1 MSDDSVADDS
11 DYEPSIGGDEVS
23 ADDKE
28 TTVNDTNTKKTKA
41 AAKTSLN
48 AHATSKTRNEPG
60 YISSTGK
67 IHLVKEMHS
76 HLDHIIATGN
86 QILTDAHIGNN
97 WIKRSNKIPRDT
109 DTRTSSSHGKSSG
122 GSVQMKLQRGC
133 QHNVKIHAEDTLLYS
148 QLKNV
153 KFFGLDDARKDAMK
167 ANVQRELYSSL
178 FRWPADYNDIVAR
191 GTEPKVEASK
201 LDEDAASVD
210 VDQEFERYYGDGV
223 DEQDFHTRRS
233 RKRKITEIS
242 SSSYRTCT
250 GEAETMDESFSVVL
264 QDMIRRSWDKAMHIA
279 SNTLEIRTR
288 KDGGKNTNLDGNIG
302 DLDDGPSP
310 SPSSDDFEEDSSDRS
325 IQAKAVLKCKQLQIE
340 FDPIYVPDDDPFYT
354 CQCCNKRTRYHSN
367 ERIISH
373 LYGSIQ
379 ERGCCWNVIR
389 EKQELIVKNILEQ
402 EAMNIIENLLQI
414 TFKTIKQKLE
424 HLKGNS
430 RVPVMNWVDVCDA
443 MMTTLNMAST
453 CNTQMKDSSE
463 LEKLQKEQ
471 ATQVAK
477 QQNQNV
483 INMDMETPGLSE
495 NWSNVMDMETSNKV
509 ETCGAVDTIRLD
521 SNLLPCPLN
530 RDVMKVALSRMIQ
543 RYHDAETKP

>member
-1 MSDDSVADDS
+1 MSDDSVAADS
-11 DYEPSIGGDEVS
+11 DYEPPSSIGSAGAEVS
-23 ADDKE
+23 SDNEEETAAAADEEE
-28 TTVNDTNTKKTKA
+28 TANDTNTRNVKP
-41 AAKTSLN
+41 AAKHSSNARTSRSRN
-48 AHATSKTRNEPG
+48 MHMTTRSRNFR
-60 YISSTGK
+60 
-67 IHLVKEMHS
+67 HLVKEMNA

-86 QILTDAHIGNN
+86 QILIDAHIGNN
-97 WIKRSNKIPRDT
+97 WIKRLNKISQ
-109 DTRTSSSHGKSSG
+109 DTRTTRMHGKS
-122 GSVQMKLQRGC
+122 GSVQMKLQLGG

-178 FRWPADYNDIVAR
+178 FRWPADYNDIIAC
-191 GTEPKVEASK
+191 GTEPKDSAS
-201 LDEDAASVD
+201 

-223 DEQDFHTRRS
+223 DEQDFHTRRF

-250 GEAETMDESFSVVL
+250 ATGEANTLDESFSVVL

-288 KDGGKNTNLDGNIG
+288 KDDGKNVNLDGNTG
-302 DLDDGPSP
+302 DLNDK
-310 SPSSDDFEEDSSDRS
+310 PSSDDFEDDSSDRS

-340 FDPIYVPDDDPFYT
+340 FDPIYVPDDDPFYI
-354 CQCCNKRTRYHSN
+354 CQCCNKRIRYHSN

-379 ERGCCWNVIR
+379 ERGCCWKVIR
-389 EKQELIVKNILEQ
+389 AKQELVVKNILEQ
-402 EAMNIIENLLQI
+402 EAMNIVENLLQI

-424 HLKGNS
+424 NRNKKL
-430 RVPVMNWVDVCDA
+430 RVPVMNWVDICDA

-453 CNTQMKDSSE
+453 CNIQMEDSIE
-463 LEKLQKEQ
+463 FEKLQKEQ
-471 ATQVAK
+471 AAQIEK
-477 QQNQNV
+477 QQNQSV
-483 INMDMETPGLSE
+483 TNMDIETPGLSN
-495 NWSNVMDMETSNKV
+495 NWSKMMDVKTSKGRPG
-509 ETCGAVDTIRLD
+509 GAVDTIQVD
-521 SNLLPCPLN
+521 PNLLPCPLN

-543 RYHDAETKP
+543 RYHDGETKP